1 MENKPGRSEI
11 NMADGILALDF
22 GGTKLAAAVV
32 DLAAE
37 KIVGPVVSKHT
48 PVSEGA
54 KGTLNTMIQCGRE
67 ALAAFNRPELVK
79 AVGISF
85 GGPVSEDR
93 CSVLRSN
100 HVADWNGA
108 PLVAD
113 ISHAFHLPAR
123 MDNDGNLAA
132 LGEWWFG
139 GYRSLENMAYVQI
152 STGVGGGLI
161 LDRQLY
167 RGSGLAGEFGHYIV
181 EVNGPQCS
189 CGRKGCLESVCS
201 GWAIARDG
209 RSALALGSANCPIL
223 SQLSQNQ
230 AETVTAEMV
239 FEACRK
245 GDPACETIVKN
256 ALNSLA
262 IMVVNLITC
271 IDPQVIVLGGGLTRS
286 RDIFEIYF
294 LPVVK
299 EQMHPFFKG
308 RCRVELSTLDGNELL
323 LGAALLTQE
332 KASGK

>member
-1 MENKPGRSEI
+1 MGNKPDRSEI
-11 NMADGILALDF
+11 NMTDGILALDF

-37 KIVGPVVSKHT
+37 KIVGPVIRKRT

-54 KGTLNTMIQCGRE
+54 KGTMDAMIQCGRE
-67 ALAAFNRPELVK
+67 ALAVFNRPEVVK

-113 ISHAFHLPAR
+113 ISQAFHLPAS
-123 MDNDGNLAA
+123 MDNDGNVAA

-139 GYRSLENMAYVQI
+139 GYRSLENIAYVQI
-152 STGVGGGLI
+152 STGIGGGLI
-161 LDRQLY
+161 FGRQLY

-189 CGRKGCLESVCS
+189 CGRRGCLESICS

-209 RSALALGSANCPIL
+209 RGALALGSGNSPVL
-223 SQLSQNQ
+223 YQLSKNR

-239 FEACRK
+239 FEACRE
-245 GDPACETIVKN
+245 GDPACKTIVKN

-286 RDIFEIYF
+286 RDIFEKYF

-299 EQMHPFFKG
+299 KQMHPFFNG

-323 LGAALLTQE
+323 LGAALLTQ
-332 KASGK
+332 KKSSGK